1 MAWMREGS
9 KEVEGK
15 GEGEKN
21 GMEERRKERGEK
33 GFRGE
38 EGEKWR
44 GRMRER

>member
-1 MAWMREGS
+1 M
-9 KEVEGK
+9 K
-15 GEGEKN
+15 KN

-44 GRMRER
+44 GRMRERDRMVEIGKVGKEW